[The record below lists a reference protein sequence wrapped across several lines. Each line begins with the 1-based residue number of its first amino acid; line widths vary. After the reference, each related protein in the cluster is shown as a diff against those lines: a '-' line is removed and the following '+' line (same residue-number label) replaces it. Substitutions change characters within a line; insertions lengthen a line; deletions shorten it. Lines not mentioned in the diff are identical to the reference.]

1 MILMYAGTMRDYY
14 FSPKTAKLK
23 QKLLSATW
31 FCLERNLA
39 TRVLKAAWETCLS
52 HSDKTL
58 TVDDESLRRRT
69 ASSGLYLSRS
79 MVLAKSP
86 TQTPFFA
93 RELAPERA
101 LPAHFPSLLDNSL
114 GTGVVPDVSRF
125 NFDMSSFVKRGQYRH
140 LAAESTTTL
149 PVACNITKLPSSLNL
164 PGFGT
169 LDEAFGR
176 SASCAAR
183 FDFAFFD
190 NAARCSRHVLVRD
203 HQDQSSK
210 KVRKIVGLS
219 HSLSLKKKCKK
230 QKLGSLSAECKVA
243 LHLGYVAIIDFLMGM
258 QSERWILDASS
269 LGQ

>member
-1 MILMYAGTMRDYY
+1 MVLFGAQSCDAST
-14 FSPKTAKLK
+14 SEKL
-23 QKLLSATW
+23 
-31 FCLERNLA
+31 
-39 TRVLKAAWETCLS
+39 AAWETCLS

-69 ASSGLYLSRS
+69 ASSGLCLSRS

-93 RELAPERA
+93 IELDPERA
-101 LPAHFPSLLDNSL
+101 LPAHFTSLLDNSL

-230 QKLGSLSAECKVA
+230 QKLGSLSAECKGCTA
-243 LHLGYVAIIDFLMGM
+243 FGL
-258 QSERWILDASS
+258 RCNN
-269 LGQ
+269 